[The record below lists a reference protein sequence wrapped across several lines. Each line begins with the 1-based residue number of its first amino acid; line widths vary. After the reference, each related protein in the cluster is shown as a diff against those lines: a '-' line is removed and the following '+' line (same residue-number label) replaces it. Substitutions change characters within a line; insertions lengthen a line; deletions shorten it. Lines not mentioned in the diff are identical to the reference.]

1 MATHC
6 VGCGNN
12 ISESK
17 VFVYSDAS
25 HHVMPL
31 WSKLFDKYGK
41 DVISRYKTDNISFCL
56 LLTKTKDKTME
67 YQAASIFSLH
77 TVVAIIKWK

>member
-41 DVISRYKTDNISFCL
+41 DVISRYKTDNNL
-56 LLTKTKDKTME
+56 LLFTFKDKTME